1 MVNKIIGE
9 AKGIFNVITLFEITI
24 ALIYIIV
31 GILFFTNSTASNTLV
46 SIITGFIL
54 IIHGVSAIFSY
65 LRRGDIELFNLNLIF
80 GIILIVLG
88 IVAMFLGKV
97 LSIALGIYLII
108 GGSQKISYSYFLK
121 KFNESSWVFN
131 LVVGILCIILGV
143 TTFFTSGDKIIE
155 VAGICMLGYG
165 VIDMINVI
173 LLRKRSTF
181 FIA

>member
-1 MVNKIIGE
+1 
-9 AKGIFNVITLFEITI
+9 
-24 ALIYIIV
+24 
-31 GILFFTNSTASNTLV
+31 
-46 SIITGFIL
+46 
-54 IIHGVSAIFSY
+54 
-65 LRRGDIELFNLNLIF
+65 
-80 GIILIVLG
+80 
-88 IVAMFLGKV
+88 MFLGKV